1 MGSGRRLLRNESG
14 SLRDVMNCDRSSLK
28 YTAFRSGIGEAD
40 QPIGRCDGPAPERV
54 ARSVALAQTV
64 PQESSATAS
73 VLARRFDADQHM
85 VDFGGAGDGRD
96 GNWQPWIAALCR
108 GLKRS
113 ACVSDI
119 HRSPGVLHRPFVR
132 SAATAFACRVR
143 GRWDRRRCAWW

>member
-28 YTAFRSGIGEAD
+28 YTAFRSGIGEDD

-73 VLARRFDADQHM
+73 VLARRFDADQRM

-96 GNWQPWIAALCR
+96 GNWQSMDCGIVQ
-108 GLKRS
+108 RS
-113 ACVSDI
+113 QAFGMCVRYS
-119 HRSPGVLHRPFVR
+119 
-132 SAATAFACRVR
+132 
-143 GRWDRRRCAWW
+143 